1 MGKHIRAAISSAL
14 LSSSPELHGWVRR
27 AYCALG
33 LGTRT
38 ESDFLFAVA
47 KRQKEVFVL
56 QVGANDGVSG
66 DPIHRFISKYKWE
79 GLLLE
84 PLPDIF
90 DNLQRNYQGHE
101 GVVLCNAALADRN
114 GAMTFYRIKP
124 GPDVPEWCNLLGS
137 FSRETILSHKQI
149 FPAIENHLVKQT
161 IEALSFTS
169 VVEKYKVKR
178 IDVIM
183 IDAEGY
189 DYEILKLIDFQR
201 FRPRL
206 VIYEQIHLSDTAK
219 KASIELLNKAGYG
232 VHDSYHTNLVAV
244 AGDV

>member
-1 MGKHIRAAISSAL
+1 MGRPIRASIAAV

-27 AYCALG
+27 GYCALG

-38 ESDFLFAVA
+38 EGDFLFALA
-47 KRQKEVFVL
+47 KRQKDVFVL

-66 DPIHRFISKYKWE
+66 DPIHAFMRKYRWQ

-84 PLPDIF
+84 PLPDMF
-90 DNLQRNYQGHE
+90 DKLKRNYQGQE

-114 GAMTFYRIKP
+114 GAMKFYRIKP
-124 GPDVPEWCNLLGS
+124 GPDVPQWCNGLGS
-137 FSRETILSHKQI
+137 FSRETILSHKDR
-149 FPAIENHLVKQT
+149 FPAVEDHLVEQSV
-161 IEALSFTS
+161 EALSFCS
-169 VVEKYKVKR
+169 LVEKHEIKR
-178 IDVIM
+178 IDVIVV
-183 IDAEGY
+183 DTEGY

-201 FRPRL
+201 FRPSL

-232 VHDSYHTNLVAV
+232 VHNSYNMNLVGV